1 MEAILPIF
9 HGNTMPGNPIRLL
22 LTGYILKRLTAF
34 LLLLL
39 QPFDVTKQRPAK
51 VHGQPGRQ
59 RHDAVADVDAGGQEK
74 SVQVSRRRRSGRKHG
89 RVFVHA
95 EAAATFCQP
104 GKRAKRHFP
113 DRHFSG

>member
-1 MEAILPIF
+1 MVAILPIF
-9 HGNTMPGNPIRLL
+9 HGNTILVNVTRLL
-22 LTGYILKRLTAF
+22 LTGYILKRLTTF
-34 LLLLL
+34 LLL

-104 GKRAKRHFP
+104 GKRARRHFP